1 MRMSPPRRWPP
12 MAHRNPAKAVRKPP
26 VSACAGLA
34 LAFMAGAN
42 GTAAAKDHTPPGPSE
57 GQGAAVN
64 NQAAPPA
71 AAPEAA
77 PALVKVK
84 ATPARAAD
92 GPPGQVK
99 QHGNPHQ
106 FQQQPDPAPQ
116 GPPAAAPP
124 PPSAPAGPPA
134 RGAPPAVCP
143 GAGPRARAGSPGGP
157 RAPRVGDRR
166 VRTVGRR
173 SRG

>member
-57 GQGAAVN
+57 GQAAAVT
-64 NQAAPPA
+64 NQAAPAA

-92 GPPGQVK
+92 GPPGRVK
-99 QHGNPHQ
+99 DHGNPHQ
-106 FQQQPDPAPQ
+106 SQQPDPAPQ
-116 GPPAAAPP
+116 GPPAAAPAP
-124 PPSAPAGPPA
+124 QSAP
-134 RGAPPAVCP
+134 
-143 GAGPRARAGSPGGP
+143 
-157 RAPRVGDRR
+157 
-166 VRTVGRR
+166 
-173 SRG
+173 